1 MVEAIH
7 STYSYTF
14 SCVYTAYVGGHIIK
28 WVNKYIGFYGC
39 QDLNAHRTYICI
51 KSFRLHNHIIESNIV
66 EQKANFDLLLQYMNI
81 ILTYM
86 TKRYLN
92 SEYLP
97 YYIDIFDLQKILS
110 IMYVIL
116 FIFLVVNQPL
126 LLYLVKL
133 YQEHYIC
140 LSYLLTCERRVFR
153 V

>member
-14 SCVYTAYVGGHIIK
+14 SCVYTVYVGGHIIK
-28 WVNKYIGFYGC
+28 WVYKYIGFYGC
-39 QDLNAHRTYICI
+39 QDLNVHRTYICI
-51 KSFRLHNHIIESNIV
+51 KSFWLHNHIIESNIV
-66 EQKANFDLLLQYMNI
+66 EQKANLDLPLQNMNA

-86 TKRYLN
+86 SKRYLD
-92 SEYLP
+92 SER
-97 YYIDIFDLQKILS
+97 LQKILS
-110 IMYVIL
+110 FMYIIL
-116 FIFLVVNQPL
+116 FIFLVVNQPS

-133 YQEHYIC
+133 YFEHYIC